1 MIKTSF
7 CRLLAARDFGNNGGA
22 MQLAH
27 VFAAVVVV
35 LSVGA
40 CAQGS
45 TIGGG
50 GSGGTGGTGSGTT
63 HGATNTT
70 GVQSTSSGPATT
82 GSGQTSSQTV
92 GATTGA
98 VTSSSSGL
106 MCTSVQHVCNGT
118 CADNTIATGCFG
130 SATCAPCPASPTNG
144 MAVCSA
150 SGQCDVSCSSGY
162 NHVGN
167 ACVCATM
174 CCTVNDCGTNQVCTG
189 GTCQNTCDSQTC
201 TATCAATC
209 ILQGKLGIGACNNGN
224 CACVCI

>member
-1 MIKTSF
+1 
-7 CRLLAARDFGNNGGA
+7 

-35 LSVGA
+35 FTVGA

-45 TIGGG
+45 TIGTGG
-50 GSGGTGGTGSGTT
+50 AGGTGGSGSGTT
-63 HGATNTT
+63 GHGAT
-70 GVQSTSSGPATT
+70 GVQSTSAGPATT
-82 GSGQTSSQTV
+82 GSSPTSSQSV

-106 MCTSVQHVCNGT
+106 MCTGVQHVCNGA

-130 SATCAPCPASPTNG
+130 SSTCAPCPGSPTNG

-150 SGQCDVSCSSGY
+150 SGQCDVTCSSGY

-174 CCTVNDCGTNQVCTG
+174 CCSVADCGTNQVCTG
-189 GTCQNTCDSQTC
+189 GTCQNTCNSQSC
-201 TATCAATC
+201 TASCLATCA
-209 ILQGKLGIGACNNGN
+209 LQGKVGVGACNNGS